1 MRTVRLNEPI
11 AMAFKFAIR
20 PSLTFRGL
28 QKYKKS
34 GRVGQ
39 HSLIRLQQTQAAEN
53 MEVKP
58 YKEIPG
64 PKGLPF
70 VGTLFDYVR
79 DKGHT
84 RIHQIQQD
92 RAQQYGEI
100 YREKI
105 LNYDTVTISDRDD
118 IQYLFRN
125 EGKYPQ
131 REPLFPIW
139 MKYKEDRKQA
149 HGVFSL

>member
-1 MRTVRLNEPI
+1 
-11 AMAFKFAIR
+11 MAFQFGIR
-20 PSLTFRGL
+20 PSLAFRGL
-28 QKYKKS
+28 QKYKTS
-34 GRVGQ
+34 GRVGLQ
-39 HSLIRLQQTQAAEN
+39 SLIRLQQTQAVENAEVN
-53 MEVKP
+53 IKP
-58 YKEIPG
+58 YNEIPG

-84 RIHQIQQD
+84 RIHQFQQE

-105 LNYDTVTISDRDD
+105 LDLDTVTISNPDD

-131 REPLFPIW
+131 REPVFPFW
-139 MKYKEDRKQA
+139 LKYKEDRKQA

>member
-1 MRTVRLNEPI
+1 
-11 AMAFKFAIR
+11 MAFGIR
-20 PSLTFRGL
+20 TSLAFRGL
-28 QKYKKS
+28 QRCKQPVKI
-34 GRVGQ
+34 GHQ
-39 HSLIRLQQTQAAEN
+39 SLIRLQQTQAVETA
-53 MEVKP
+53 EVKP
-58 YKEIPG
+58 YSEIPG

-84 RIHQIQQD
+84 KIHEIQQD
-92 RAQQYGEI
+92 RVQQYGEI

-105 LNYDTVTISDRDD
+105 VDYDTVIISNPDD
-118 IQYLFRN
+118 VEYLFRN

-131 REPLFPIW
+131 REPSFPLW

-149 HGVFSL
+149 NGVSSL

>member
-1 MRTVRLNEPI
+1 MADELIVMTFRFGIRT
-11 AMAFKFAIR
+11 
-20 PSLTFRGL
+20 SLAFRGL
-28 QKYKKS
+28 QRYKQLSK
-34 GRVGQ
+34 VGHQ
-39 HSLIRLQQTQAAEN
+39 SLIRLQQTHAVEN
-53 MEVKP
+53 AEVKP
-58 YKEIPG
+58 YNEIPG

-70 VGTLFDYVR
+70 FGTLFDYVR
-79 DKGHT
+79 NKGHT
-84 RIHQIQQD
+84 RIHEIQQD

-105 LNYDTVTISDRDD
+105 LDYDTVTISNPDD

-131 REPLFPIW
+131 REPLFPLW
-139 MKYKEDRKQA
+139 MKYKEDRRQA